1 MTDVDVLV
9 AGAGGAGLAAALSA
23 QQRGA
28 SVALLEWREH
38 WRQGGN
44 TAMSTSMVPAGGS
57 RWQQAAGIEDSP
69 DLFLEDVQRKTKGAA
84 EPAVA
89 RGLVDVA
96 PELVAWLHDA
106 CDVPL
111 DLVTDF
117 NYPGH
122 SRTRCHAVPDRS
134 GRSLLSSLLGAI
146 GDGTELV
153 VGSRLTGLVRNAGAW
168 SCETTDPAGAT
179 EQLTASSVVL
189 ATGGFGADRA
199 LVARHVPE
207 ILEGVYFGGDG
218 CAGDGL
224 RLGESLGADTSC
236 LDAYQGHG
244 SLAAAQGTLTTWAT
258 VMHGAVLV
266 NRDGFRFGDETV
278 GYSEYARKV
287 LDQPGGEAYLLID
300 ERIDL
305 LCRDFRDYQELLEQ
319 GGVRWA
325 ATPDELAAATGVAP
339 DGLARTLEQAV
350 AAAAGRTADEHGR
363 TFWEA
368 PLDRPLG
375 WVRVTGALF
384 HTQGGLL
391 VDGRARVLAG
401 GRPLD
406 GLYAAGGSA
415 VGISGRGA
423 GGYLAGNGLLAALG
437 LGYLA
442 GRDAAGRTTSSR
454 PPA

>member
-1 MTDVDVLV
+1 MSDVDVLV

-23 QQRGA
+23 DQGGA

-57 RWQQAAGIEDSP
+57 RWQEAAGIDDSP
-69 DLFLEDVQRKTKGAA
+69 DLFLEDVMGKTKGTA

-89 RGLVDVA
+89 RALVDVA
-96 PELVAWLHDA
+96 PQLVAWLYDA
-106 CDVPL
+106 CGVPL

-122 SRTRCHAVPDRS
+122 SRTRCHAVSDRS
-134 GRSLLSSLLGAI
+134 GRSLLSALLGAVGERTDI
-146 GDGTELV
+146 V
-153 VGSRLTGLVRNAGAW
+153 VGSRLTGLSRDGSAW
-168 SCETTDPAGAT
+168 ACETTDPSGAT
-179 EQLTASSVVL
+179 EQLTAGAVVL
-189 ATGGFGADRA
+189 ATGGFGADRD
-199 LVARHVPE
+199 LVARYVPE

-224 RLGESLGADTSC
+224 RLGTALGADTSC

-266 NRDGFRFGDETV
+266 NREGQRFGDEAV

-287 LDQPGGEAYLLID
+287 LDQPGGEAYLLLD
-300 ERIDL
+300 ERIDG

-319 GGVRWA
+319 GGVHWVDDRA
-325 ATPDELAAATGVAP
+325 ALAAATGIP
-339 DGLARTLEQAV
+339 EPSLDRTLDD
-350 AAAAGRTADEHGR
+350 AAAAARGEAPDEFGRT
-363 TFWEA
+363 TWEA
-368 PLDRPLG
+368 PLGTPLG

-391 VDGRARVLAG
+391 VDGCARVLAG
-401 GRPLD
+401 GTPLG

-415 VGISGRGA
+415 VGISGHGA
-423 GGYLAGNGLLAALG
+423 DGYLAGNGLLAALG

-442 GRDAAGRTTSSR
+442 GTGAAARRS
-454 PPA
+454 A

>member
-1 MTDVDVLV
+1 MSEPDVDVLV
-9 AGAGGAGLAAALSA
+9 AGAGGAGLSAALA
-23 QQRGA
+23 AEQGGA

-57 RWQQAAGIEDSP
+57 RWQEAAGIDDSP
-69 DLFLEDVQRKTKGAA
+69 DLFLQDVVHKTKGTA

-89 RGLVDVA
+89 RALVDVA
-96 PELVAWLHDA
+96 PELVAWLTDA
-106 CDVPL
+106 CGVPL

-117 NYPGH
+117 TYPGH

-134 GRSLLSSLLGAI
+134 GRSLLSALLGAV
-146 GDGTELV
+146 GERTDLV
-153 VGSRLTGLVRNAGAW
+153 VGSRLTGLARAGGGW
-168 SCETTDPAGAT
+168 TCETTDPTGAT
-179 EQLTASSVVL
+179 EQLTAGVVVL
-189 ATGGFGADRA
+189 ATGGFGADRD
-199 LVARHVPE
+199 LVARHLPE

-224 RLGESLGADTSC
+224 RLGTAVGADTSC

-244 SLAAAQGTLTTWAT
+244 SLAAAQRTLTTWAT

-266 NRDGFRFGDETV
+266 NREGQRFGDETV

-287 LDQPGGEAYLLID
+287 LDQPRGEAYLLLD

-305 LCRDFRDYQELLEQ
+305 LCRAFRDYQELLEQ

-325 ATPDELAAATGVAP
+325 DDPAGLAAATGLPA
-339 DGLARTLEQAV
+339 DALDRTLNS
-350 AAAAGRTADEHGR
+350 AAAAARGATRDELGRTA
-363 TFWEA
+363 WEA
-368 PLDRPLG
+368 PLGTPLG

-391 VDGRARVLAG
+391 VDGRAQVLAG
-401 GRPLD
+401 GAPLA

-415 VGISGRGA
+415 VGISGHGA

-442 GRDAAGRTTSSR
+442 GTDAAARRG
-454 PPA
+454 A